1 VIRPGL
7 ELLRPTWAE
16 VDLDALTA
24 NLAAIRAHV
33 GAVPQLAVIKA
44 DAYGHGAVRVA
55 RSLERCG
62 VAFLGVAL
70 PEEGVEIRRA
80 GVRVPIVLLGG
91 FAPPQADL
99 VLQHDLVPAVFRL
112 DQVQALS
119 GAAARR
125 RVRAAVHLKIDTG
138 MSRLGVTARD
148 ATDFAARIR
157 AASNLDLA
165 GVFSHLAAADTPDDP
180 FTTRQLE
187 VFQECLRSLAGI
199 GLRPHVVH
207 LANSA
212 AIIDHPPTWLTLVRP
227 GISLY
232 GYPPSHRAPALR
244 LRPVLSLCSHIIYL
258 REIPPG
264 ASIGYGRT
272 YAAKERARI
281 ATLPIGYN
289 DGLPCRLGNRGYV
302 LIRGRRAPIVG
313 RVSMDLT
320 TVDVSGIPDVELGD
334 TAVICGHSGGESL
347 GADRIAS
354 WAETHI
360 WDVLCGIGPR
370 VPRAYLEGG
379 EWTVSYR
386 FTAAG
391 PLA

>member
-1 VIRPGL
+1 MASGVIRPGL

-24 NLAAIRAHV
+24 NLAAIRAQV

-70 PEEGVEIRRA
+70 PEEGIEIRRA
-80 GVRVPIVLLGG
+80 GVQVPIVLLGG

-212 AIIDHPPTWLTLVRP
+212 AIIDHPPTWLSLVRP

-244 LRPVLSLCSHIIYL
+244 LRPALSLCSRIIYL
-258 REIPPG
+258 REVPPG

-272 YAAKERARI
+272 
-281 ATLPIGYN
+281 
-289 DGLPCRLGNRGYV
+289 
-302 LIRGRRAPIVG
+302 
-313 RVSMDLT
+313 
-320 TVDVSGIPDVELGD
+320 
-334 TAVICGHSGGESL
+334 
-347 GADRIAS
+347 
-354 WAETHI
+354 
-360 WDVLCGIGPR
+360 
-370 VPRAYLEGG
+370 
-379 EWTVSYR
+379 
-386 FTAAG
+386 
-391 PLA
+391 